1 MQYPLHIALHDGF
14 TGQTVT
20 VTIDGR
26 EVWRRDNVR
35 TDLRISRA
43 AAFDTEAARSA
54 VTVGVTVEPGTLRA
68 TAPVDIA
75 ATPYVAVDVQDGGIR
90 IKPSAEP
97 FHYL

>member
-1 MQYPLHIALHDGF
+1 MQYTLHIALHDGF
-14 TGQTVT
+14 TGQAVT

-26 EVWRRDNVR
+26 EVWRRDDIR

-43 AAFDTEAARSA
+43 AAFDIETAQPA
-54 VTVGVTVEPGTLRA
+54 VTVGVAVEPGSLHATLQ
-68 TAPVDIA
+68 VNVA
-75 ATPYVAVDVQDGGIR
+75 ATPYVAVDVQDGALR